1 MKKENWIP
9 VSSGLFPNEMED
21 VQITFIGWND
31 NEPYCNAFAYRKEGK
46 WYWSLDDYEVKVEI
60 TAWKYNCEPYKPS
73 EFPAVFL
80 YTVRIFWYT
89 TGILYTLLHPW

>member
-1 MKKENWIP
+1 MRKENWIP

-21 VQITFIGWND
+21 VQRTFIGWND

-60 TAWKYNCEPYKPS
+60 TAWKYNCEPYK
-73 EFPAVFL
+73 E
-80 YTVRIFWYT
+80 
-89 TGILYTLLHPW
+89 TLRG